1 MSPRTIGLSDA
12 LNRYVL
18 EHTTAPDPV
27 QQQLIDTTQA
37 MSSGGMQISADQ
49 GEFFTI
55 LTSLLQPSFV
65 VEVGTFTGYSA
76 LAITKGLGPSGR
88 LLCCDVSETWTSI
101 ARRHWEEAGVDDRI
115 ELRIAPAIET
125 LRALPAD
132 AVIDMAFIDADK
144 GGYRD
149 YYEEILDRLAPNG
162 VILVDNTLWS
172 GAVVDDADDST
183 DTVALREFNDHVA
196 ADTRVRQVMLPVGDG
211 VTMIR
216 RAV

>member
-12 LNRYVL
+12 LNQYVL
-18 EHTTAPDPV
+18 DHTTPPDPV

-65 VEVGTFTGYSA
+65 VEIGTFTGYSA
-76 LAITKGLGPSGR
+76 LAIAKGLGPSGR
-88 LLCCDVSETWTSI
+88 LLCCDVSEEWTTI
-101 ARRHWEEAGVDDRI
+101 ARRHWEDAGVADRI
-115 ELRIAPAIET
+115 ELRIAPAIDT
-125 LRALPAD
+125 LRALPVA
-132 AVIDMAFIDADK
+132 AVIDLAFIDADK
-144 GGYRD
+144 AGYRD
-149 YYEEILDRLAPNG
+149 YYEEILSRLAPNG

-172 GAVVDDADDST
+172 GAVVDDADTST

-196 ADTRVRQVMLPVGDG
+196 TDARVRQVMLPVGDG

-216 RAV
+216 RAL